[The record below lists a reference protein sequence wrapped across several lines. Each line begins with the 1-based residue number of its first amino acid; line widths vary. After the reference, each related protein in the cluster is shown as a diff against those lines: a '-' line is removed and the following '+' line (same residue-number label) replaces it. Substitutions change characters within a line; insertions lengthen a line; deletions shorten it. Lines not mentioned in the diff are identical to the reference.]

1 MSATMCVLLALWVH
15 GSLGTASSA
24 TPYPGTTPPPQV
36 TVAVKVLR
44 QNTTAETS
52 NKSSSLGTVP
62 HEGHTT
68 QGTTE
73 VAQRESTPSIT
84 VPRTTSTSPPLPIV
98 TITSRLLYDGRQEVG
113 EEDMG
118 TSRSLAHDPVP
129 KNLQFEAVPEGEPYT
144 TDTTHTTPTL
154 LAWAGALITS
164 LQPTH
169 FPFEVV
175 RAAWERRVTVTQL
188 IWECVEAEPGMAACV
203 GVGVGLS
210 VGVPVVGMV
219 VCCCRLC
226 GRCGGSLRHHHNN
239 NVSCFHCHR
248 RALTLALSTISCLL
262 LIGVVLVVVSNERLA
277 EAVRG
282 APGSINNN
290 VRDLDIFLANTKLQL
305 RFLITDSFE
314 KTVQAITEDLDDVE
328 YLLGRPLQR
337 ELAGEAQIEVAL
349 DSLLHISSG
358 LRDIAGRMRA
368 LEESRSQAAAR
379 AEELRGRLSELSADL
394 QRFVARCSLED
405 LDLCNTLDYRGLE
418 LGARFHSFSFSEQL
432 RLLAIV
438 ENHNLTDTA
447 RRARYEYENIPNYV
461 KVMTRPTREE
471 VKRVVR
477 GYRASLYSKVRN
489 LDHMAFDLEVR
500 TKELSWRVEEATS
513 DLNLHEN
520 YRWYTVLGVVVGL
533 SLVWVL
539 MTVGVCCGCCAYTA
553 DHHPTERSCVSHLA
567 GKTLIASV
575 FFMFVLSGV
584 LWMAVVAAL
593 LVGVHAH
600 AFICRPLYEEP
611 HFPTLTH
618 LLDHSGM
625 VYPDLPILSNVL
637 HPGRNVHL
645 SIGHVLSGC
654 KEGRA
659 AYQVFQLRHY
669 FDVEREVDHLTTLDL
684 RHTLA
689 AFSVNLSQME
699 FLSPEAE
706 AHLNDFLRSIKMD
719 LEPYRREIE
728 KPLVLKSVPALSEQ
742 MQNVAGQLR
751 SVSGAAEL
759 FRMVART
766 RNIVT
771 NTLYP
776 LEKRKEDLTY
786 HVATLDMEVT
796 PLQRQ
801 INQSAGHLR
810 TIQYFI
816 HNHGSSLAAAKARGY
831 VERILGYTRQ
841 YTDHVRTSAVHTVA
855 PCTPV
860 WNVFDSARGIT
871 CNGIIEPVNVL
882 WVSASWCL
890 LLFLPAVC
898 VSLSLSRYFL
908 RLQYDAHAL
917 PLHSDVSPRGS
928 TINLQSESSA
938 AMWGPKQSTSSRAQH
953 QSLTSHH
960 QNGVS
965 HW

>member
-226 GRCGGSLRHHHNN
+226 GRCGGSLRHHNN

-262 LIGVVLVVVSNERLA
+262 LSLRTVVLQSSERRSDLYNPFS
-277 EAVRG
+277 EIMRSILRCVLLYQFKQRRG
-282 APGSINNN
+282 KEDVLGRGN
-290 VRDLDIFLANTKLQL
+290 VEYLLLSCHVADVEYLLLSCHVA
-305 RFLITDSFE
+305 
-314 KTVQAITEDLDDVE
+314 DVE

-379 AEELRGRLSELSADL
+379 AEEMLEYLLLSCHVADVEYLLLSCHVADVEYLLGRPL
-394 QRFVARCSLED
+394 QRELAGEAQIEVALIHYY
-405 LDLCNTLDYRGLE
+405 T
-418 LGARFHSFSFSEQL
+418 
-432 RLLAIV
+432 LAI
-438 ENHNLTDTA
+438 A
-447 RRARYEYENIPNYV
+447 
-461 KVMTRPTREE
+461 
-471 VKRVVR
+471 
-477 GYRASLYSKVRN
+477 
-489 LDHMAFDLEVR
+489 
-500 TKELSWRVEEATS
+500 
-513 DLNLHEN
+513 
-520 YRWYTVLGVVVGL
+520 GVVVGL

-625 VYPDLPILSNVL
+625 VYPDVPILSNVL

-719 LEPYRREIE
+719 LEPYRRE
-728 KPLVLKSVPALSEQ
+728 VSVRVQ
-742 MQNVAGQLR
+742 HGM
-751 SVSGAAEL
+751 
-759 FRMVART
+759 
-766 RNIVT
+766 IVT
-771 NTLYP
+771 VFQGNIGFLVCFRFSFCVTCQLCNVCVQ
-776 LEKRKEDLTY
+776 EDLTY

-816 HNHGSSLAAAKARGY
+816 HNHGSSLAAA
-831 VERILGYTRQ
+831 
-841 YTDHVRTSAVHTVA
+841 
-855 PCTPV
+855 
-860 WNVFDSARGIT
+860 
-871 CNGIIEPVNVL
+871 NVL

-960 QNGVS
+960 QNGVAEARAWATARCWHLCMCLTKKES
-965 HW
+965 ILAFRAEVSEGPEGAVGVRVPPQRQARFRPGPDLEDMLAQAQVTAWRDAWLAGATFVTLEMVARHVQRSLSWVRHHWNDNSRSLAASLRVPQSDAARYREPRSTTSNCHRYYVCGDCCESSDSL